1 MAGNFTVILDRAHL
15 KTRMKNG
22 KDRASAALAEQ
33 ILADSLDY
41 VPIDQGTLTG
51 SGRAAVTDYGVEL
64 SWNTV
69 YAAYQWYGCW
79 PDGSHVIRNYDHF
92 KHSHATGKWVE
103 AAREKYDKDWQ
114 KIAQREHVK
123 GAK

>member
-1 MAGNFTVILDRAHL
+1 
-15 KTRMKNG
+15 MKSG
-22 KDRASAALAEQ
+22 KDRAAAALAEQ
-33 ILADSLDY
+33 ILADTLDY
-41 VPIDQGTLTG
+41 VPVDQGTLTG

-64 SWNTV
+64 TWNTV

-79 PDGSHVIRNYDHF
+79 PDGSHKIRNY
-92 KHSHATGKWVE
+92 SHDLHQKATGKWVD
-103 AAREKYDKDWQ
+103 AAKRTYGKDWQ